1 MKRRRTG
8 MCVPLNLPIWRSIS
22 RTVLI
27 GIGSCLRH
35 SESPVK
41 ISIQNMSDKY
51 SSDAI
56 LWITSECIRTQRQFK
71 QRYYFKSICVQDL
84 PVRFLFVFLWIWAA
98 THYILSEFAKMR
110 STVVVQLLCMVIR
123 NTSDFQKKE
132 DYPILKYI
140 VRNKYLLWDCNKN
153 LKTV

>member
-1 MKRRRTG
+1 MFGVSELVCMKRRRTG

-51 SSDAI
+51 SLDAI

-71 QRYYFKSICVQDL
+71 QRYYFKSICVQNL

-98 THYILSEFAKMR
+98 THYIGTIWIRKNAFHSSRTTIRHGNTQYIRFWEKGGLSYPQIYR
-110 STVVVQLLCMVIR
+110 
-123 NTSDFQKKE
+123 QK
-132 DYPILKYI
+132 
-140 VRNKYLLWDCNKN
+140 
-153 LKTV
+153 